1 MDRNELYSLLL
12 DAMEEYGADDIV
24 GVLNNV
30 LEDLEVKKAKEER
43 LAAQKNKDAVDLYKQ
58 ILLFYNTYYPNIIP
72 DDEADKL
79 ARVAE
84 EKPEVIINLIDYCI
98 SAFEEEPTPTPVTEA
113 PKSTIKVKT
122 NINGKEDNFEVD
134 VDQWLDTLADFFEK
148 YDI

>member
-43 LAAQKNKDAVDLYKQ
+43 LTAQKNKDAVDLYKQ

-72 DDEADKL
+72 DDEADNL

-84 EKPEVIINLIDYCI
+84 EKPEVIINLIDYYI
-98 SAFEEEPTPTPVTEA
+98 SAFEEKLTPTPEA

>member
-72 DDEADKL
+72 DDEADNL

-84 EKPEVIINLIDYCI
+84 EKPEVIINLIDYYI
-98 SAFEEEPTPTPVTEA
+98 SAFEEKLEEEPPEA

-134 VDQWLDTLADFFEK
+134 VDQWLDTLTDFFEK